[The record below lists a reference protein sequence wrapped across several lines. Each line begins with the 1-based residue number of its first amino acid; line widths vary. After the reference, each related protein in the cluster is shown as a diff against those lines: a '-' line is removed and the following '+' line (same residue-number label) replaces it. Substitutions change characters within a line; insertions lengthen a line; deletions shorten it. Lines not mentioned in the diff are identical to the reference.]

1 MADVELLCGSGD
13 LSSKLLPKHKSK
25 SLRYRAIEADDNLL
39 CLMRAAIATERP
51 EMAQARLF
59 AGTKLRRG

>member
-1 MADVELLCGSGD
+1 VADVELLCGSGD
-13 LSSKLLPKHKSK
+13 LSSKL